1 MKKETAS
8 EKKSIG
14 IFKALQKLVPVIIKA
29 APVFVS
35 VTTFVSI
42 MHGIS
47 WGIETMMQQK
57 FFDAATLLVSG
68 ESTSSRVL
76 VALLMLGGANVLCQV
91 LNGIGNFLPDVMGQK
106 ITGALSVS
114 IHKKMAKLSPVI
126 FEDTDKLDDINKA
139 EQGKNNAVWFV
150 FIFVTIF
157 TFYLPYFLFM
167 GWYLFSLKP
176 ILATSIILAFIPTA
190 AVQII
195 RTKVFAKL
203 EDKSAPIRREYDYFE
218 SCMVSR
224 EYFKE
229 TRLLGG
235 FSYFKKLY
243 LDALDTLQ
251 KLRFQATMKTNLI
264 ELTMRMLGVAGYFGI
279 MLMLFDAL
287 MKQEITVGA
296 FAAVFNSIGL
306 LYSIMEEVVCRHIG
320 SMAQSMGSVQN
331 YLNFLDL
338 EERTGTIDEAPT
350 WGDITLENVSF
361 SYPKSEKQAVKNA
374 TFTLK
379 KGETLA
385 IVGENGS
392 GKSTLIR
399 LISGLYLPSEGRVL
413 MNGVDTKDLA
423 PKALFNDTSAVF
435 QKYQR
440 YQMTLEDNITVSDTE
455 KDYDEAILDSISEK
469 AGTDKNSTS
478 FTDGYKTMLS
488 REFDGVDLSGGEWQ
502 RVAIARG
509 FFRDHDLIILDEP
522 TAAIDP
528 YEETRIYNRFAE
540 ISKDKSAIIVTHRL
554 GSVKLAD
561 RIIVMKDGE
570 VSQIGTHDELIVL
583 EGEYKRLY
591 EAQEQWYKEDVVAS

>member
-68 ESTSSRVL
+68 ESTFSKVL
-76 VALLMLGGANVLCQV
+76 MALLMLGGANVLCQV

-264 ELTMRMLGVAGYFGI
+264 ELAMRILGVAGYFGI

-338 EERTGTIDEAPT
+338 EERTGTIDEAPI
-350 WGDITLENVSF
+350 WGDITLDNVSF

-413 MNGVDTKDLA
+413 MNGVETKDLT

-478 FTDGYKTMLS
+478 FTDGYNTMLS

-570 VSQIGTHDELIVL
+570 VSQIGTHDELIAL

>member
-29 APVFVS
+29 APVLVG

-68 ESTSSRVL
+68 ESPFSKVL
-76 VALLMLGGANVLCQV
+76 MALLMLGGANVLCQV

-106 ITGALSVS
+106 ITGALSLS

-190 AVQII
+190 VVQII

-203 EDKSAPIRREYDYFE
+203 EDKSAPIRREYDYYE

-296 FAAVFNSIGL
+296 FAAIFNSIGML
-306 LYSIMEEVVCRHIG
+306 FGIMEEVVCRHIG

-338 EERTGTIDEAPT
+338 EERTGTIDEAPI

-374 TFTLK
+374 TFALK

-413 MNGVDTKDLA
+413 MNGVETKDLT

-478 FTDGYKTMLS
+478 FTDGYNTMLS

-570 VSQIGTHDELIVL
+570 VSQIGTHDELIAL